1 MAGYTPTDLANQ
13 ALDAVIWPAVLGD
26 IEDGSDEARICLRA
40 YRQCRMQLLR
50 AVHWNFARKSAGLD
64 LLADASGNTPN
75 VGTIV
80 PNPWFCYEYAYP
92 VDCLKARF
100 LPWNLQSQA
109 NVIPQGNI
117 VPPNGNSPLVT
128 GIGNQPLL
136 GQRIVP
142 AKFTVETDFNYQ
154 PPPQQDPTVDFPGI
168 SPAGRTVICTNVR
181 NATLVYTT
189 DVQYPQLWDP
199 LFRAAFVAYLA
210 SEIAGPIWAKTDPK
224 FGLGQRNM
232 QIAVVKEKV
241 MQARITDGNEGVY
254 SSDIAVDWMRTRHTG
269 GSWRGWGWG
278 GGWTGQGDGPGVWG
292 FSWDS
297 MPLAGGSAF

>member
-1 MAGYTPTDLANQ
+1 MAGYSPTDLCNQ
-13 ALDAVIWPAVLGD
+13 AIDAVLWPQVLGD

-50 AVHWNFARKSAGLD
+50 AVHWNFARKSAAMD

-80 PNPWFCYEYAYP
+80 PNPWFVYEYAYP
-92 VDCLKARF
+92 IDCLKARF
-100 LPWNLQSQA
+100 VPWNL
-109 NVIPQGNI
+109 VPQNLAPSGNI
-117 VPPNGNSPLVT
+117 VPPNSQAPLTT
-128 GIGNQPLL
+128 GSGTQPVL

-142 AKFTVETDFNYQ
+142 AKFTVETDFNY
-154 PPPQQDPTVDFPGI
+154 PALPQQDPTVDFPGI

-181 NATLVYTT
+181 LATLVYTT

-210 SEIAGPIWAKTDPK
+210 SEIAGPIWAKKDPK
-224 FGLGQRNM
+224 FGLAQRNA
-232 QIAVVKEKV
+232 QIAVVKDKV
-241 MQARITDGNEGVY
+241 TQARISDGNEGVY
-254 SSDIAVDWMRTRHTG
+254 SSDIAVDWMRTRRSG
-269 GSWRGWGWG
+269 GSWRGWG

-292 FSWDS
+292 MSWDS